1 MLEQIQSILTETGL
15 ELIMKVLFGIIILIV
30 GLVIVKWIVKLISN
44 SKAMKKAEPGIAKFT
59 MNMISFA
66 LKLFVIF
73 TVAMII
79 GVPAAS
85 IVALIGSAG
94 VAIGLALQGS
104 LSNIAGGLMLVFFKP
119 FKVGDFIDS
128 SDGAS
133 GTVTDINVFYTTVVT
148 PDNKVLVIPNGGLSN
163 KPIINYSEKD
173 TRRVDLTFG
182 VAYDSDIEKVKEVM
196 LRVGCAHE
204 KTLKDPAPVVL
215 VTAYK
220 DSAIE
225 LTLRLWCNN
234 SDYWA
239 CYFDVNENMKQAF
252 DAAGIVIPFP
262 QLDVHNVV

>member
-1 MLEQIQSILTETGL
+1 MLQIQSILTAAGL
-15 ELIMKVLFGIIILIV
+15 DLIMKVLFGIIILIV
-30 GLVIVKWIVKLISN
+30 GLVIAKWVVKIISK
-44 SKAMKKAEPGIAKFT
+44 SKAMQKAEPGIAKFT
-59 MNMISFA
+59 TNMLSFA

-104 LSNIAGGLMLVFFKP
+104 LSNIAGGIMLVFFKP

-128 SDGAS
+128 GDGAS
-133 GTVTDINVFYTTVVT
+133 GTVTDINVFYTTVLT
-148 PDNKVLVIPNGGLSN
+148 PDNKVLVIPNGGLAN
-163 KPIINYSEKD
+163 KPVINYSEKE
-173 TRRVDLTFG
+173 TRRVDLAFC
-182 VAYDSDIEKVKEVM
+182 VAYNSDLDKVKEVM
-196 LRVGCAHE
+196 LRVGSSHE

-239 CYFDVNENMKQAF
+239 CFFDVNENMKQAF
-252 DAAGIVIPFP
+252 DAEGIVIPFP
-262 QLDVHNVV
+262 QLDVHNV